1 MKRLKLKEKTYLC
14 TMQTTNMATV
24 YPCAKVN
31 LGLYV
36 VERRPD
42 GYHNLETVF
51 YPIPLRDELTVEMSE
66 TGVDEM
72 VLSGIP
78 VAGDVQDNLVM
89 RTLNL
94 LRQEFKIPPLRI
106 SLVKNIPSGAG
117 LGGGSSDSAYTM
129 TLLNELFMLKLTDE
143 QMEERVGRLGAD
155 CAFFVR
161 QKPTMAEG
169 IGNLFSPVNVSLKGM
184 HLVLVKPSDFVSTK
198 EAYSMVTPTRPE
210 YDLRET
216 IEGSPRLWRER
227 LTNDFEKSVLP
238 LHPTILNIK
247 EELYRQG
254 AVYAVMSGSG
264 SSVFGLFNKPLENA
278 REIFAGHFVFTGVM
292 E

>member
-1 MKRLKLKEKTYLC
+1 METTKL
-14 TMQTTNMATV
+14 ATV

-36 VERRPD
+36 TERRPD

-51 YPIPLRDELTVEMSE
+51 YPIPLRDELSVELSE
-66 TGVDEM
+66 SGSDEM

-78 VAGDVQDNLVM
+78 VAGDIQDNLVM
-89 RTLNL
+89 RAVNL
-94 LRQEFKIPPLRI
+94 LREEFTIPPLRI
-106 SLVKNIPSGAG
+106 CLVKNIPSGAG
-117 LGGGSSDSAYTM
+117 LGGGSSDAAYTM
-129 TLLNELFMLKLTDE
+129 TLLNELFTLGLTAE
-143 QMEERVGRLGAD
+143 QMEERVARLGAD

-161 QKPTMAEG
+161 CQPTMAEG
-169 IGNLFSPVNVSLKGM
+169 IGNIFSPIQVSLKGM
-184 HLVLVKPSDFVSTK
+184 HLALVKPSDFVSTK
-198 EAYSMVTPTRPE
+198 EAYSMVTPARPQF
-210 YDLRET
+210 DLRET
-216 IEGSPRLWRER
+216 IEGSPKQWRER
-227 LTNDFEKSVLP
+227 LMNDFEKSVLP

-264 SSVFGLFNKPLENA
+264 SSVFGLFNKPLDNA
-278 REIFAGHFVFTGVM
+278 EEIFAEHFVFNGVM

>member
-1 MKRLKLKEKTYLC
+1 
-14 TMQTTNMATV
+14 MATV

-36 VERRPD
+36 TERRPD

-51 YPIPLRDELTVEMSE
+51 YPIPLCDELTVEMSD
-66 TGVDEM
+66 TGKDEM
-72 VLSGIP
+72 ILSGIP
-78 VAGDVQDNLVM
+78 VAGDIQDNLV
-89 RTLNL
+89 
-94 LRQEFKIPPLRI
+94 LRAVNMLRKEFTIPPLRI

-117 LGGGSSDSAYTM
+117 LGGGSSDAAYTM

-161 QKPTMAEG
+161 CQPTMAEG
-169 IGNLFSPVNVSLKGM
+169 IGNIFSPISVSLKGM

-198 EAYSMVTPTRPE
+198 EAYSMVTPARPE
-210 YDLRET
+210 FDLRET

-227 LTNDFEKSVLP
+227 LMNDFEKSVLP

-264 SSVFGLFNKPLENA
+264 SSVFGLFNKPLDNA
-278 REIFAGHFVFTGVM
+278 EEIFAEHFVFTGVM